1 MILCFK
7 PQTTIYNL
15 HNQTTL
21 TNKEKADRIVES
33 EKEEG
38 KIAGRENLKEI
49 WKEIN
54 KGADQE
60 IGMSQLDRSSVGQYK
75 TSLILVSS

>member
-49 WKEIN
+49 
-54 KGADQE
+54 
-60 IGMSQLDRSSVGQYK
+60 
-75 TSLILVSS
+75 